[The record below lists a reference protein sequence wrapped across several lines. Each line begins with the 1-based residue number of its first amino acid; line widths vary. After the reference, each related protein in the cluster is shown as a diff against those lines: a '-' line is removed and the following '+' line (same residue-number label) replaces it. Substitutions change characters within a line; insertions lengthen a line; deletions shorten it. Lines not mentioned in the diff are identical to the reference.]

1 MQLWGMNGPYHLGV
15 LKISGRMKASLVIV
29 YEIKT
34 NHKSKTQLF
43 IPKTDSKGGKKK
55 DNSPDI
61 LTERA
66 ISKGHEKGQSTDEH
80 YWAR

>member
-1 MQLWGMNGPYHLGV
+1 MKTIQRALKKKMQLWGMNGPYHLGV

-43 IPKTDSKGGKKK
+43 IPKTDSKGEKKK
-55 DNSPDI
+55 TT
-61 LTERA
+61 LL
-66 ISKGHEKGQSTDEH
+66 ISLQRGQ
-80 YWAR
+80 